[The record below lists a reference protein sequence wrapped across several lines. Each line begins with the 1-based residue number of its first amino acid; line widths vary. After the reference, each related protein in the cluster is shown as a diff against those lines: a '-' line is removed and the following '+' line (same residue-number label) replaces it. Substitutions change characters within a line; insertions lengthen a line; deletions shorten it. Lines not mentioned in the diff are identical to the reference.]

1 MIGLQQAADAQAA
14 ARLKRSQLGGL
25 TLDIAITDASEAL
38 VGIPGDL
45 SGNTQRTSLVDILTY
60 KDRLRGLGVLCIALA
75 LSGIAVDYIMASSA
89 GFS

>member
-1 MIGLQQAADAQAA
+1 MQLQKTADAQAA
-14 ARLKRSQLGGL
+14 AQLKRSQLSGL
-25 TLDIAITDASEAL
+25 TFDIAVKDAGEAL

-45 SGNTQRTSLVDILTY
+45 YGNTQRTSLVDILTY

-75 LSGIAVDYIMASSA
+75 VSGIAVDYIMASSL